1 MKLLSTLLIGLLFGI
16 GLNVSGMTDPARITG
31 FFDIFGAWDPSL
43 LFVMAGALGVSMVG
57 IPLVIRRG
65 KALLADKLGVPT
77 RRDITPSLLI
87 GSFLFGSGW
96 GLAGY
101 CPGPALAS
109 LGTLETEVVLFFVAM
124 IIGMFA
130 HSLFEKWQLRQCAK
144 GKRATA

>member
-1 MKLLSTLLIGLLFGI
+1 
-16 GLNVSGMTDPARITG
+16 
-31 FFDIFGAWDPSL
+31 
-43 LFVMAGALGVSMVG
+43 MAGALGVSMVG